1 MTRDEVKAVL
11 DRVLTW
17 PAEQQE
23 VAVEVLQ
30 AIEEQIANADRYQL
44 TDEQAEE
51 IERRLADPDPKYLT
65 LDEVRAHF
73 RNRGA

>member
-1 MTRDEVKAVL
+1 MTREEVKAVL

-30 AIEEQIANADRYQL
+30 AIEEQAANADQYQL
-44 TDEQAEE
+44 TDEQAKEV
-51 IERRLADPDPKYLT
+51 ERRLAEPDPKYFT

-73 RNRGA
+73 RNKGA